1 MPAYTN
7 LPNALVAVGAKPFAT
22 TLQALRDNPLAIAEG
37 DSLAPVNAGN
47 WHPFNKVTNSDANT
61 GRIWSQAVD
70 GAVAAVTTPDFA
82 DGWDY
87 AFLFDR
93 VAHSSAGAQNLR
105 FNLFRET
112 SGVYAGAAN
121 HVSIPTGFFV
131 AGFFEIQNARLTRA
145 AHLVSGISA
154 TSVLG
159 DAVIL
164 SSSVSFLGVGAAH
177 ATAQKILRAQIS
189 FSGGNITGTGAAI
202 YMLRRRNV
210 AT

>member
-1 MPAYTN
+1 MPAFTN
-7 LPNALVAVGAKPFAT
+7 LANALVAVGAKPFAT
-22 TLQALRDNPLAIAEG
+22 TMQALRDNPLAIAEG
-37 DSLAPVNAGN
+37 DALAPVNAGN
-47 WHPFNKVTNSDANT
+47 WHPFNKVTNGDSNT

-93 VAHSSAGAQNLR
+93 VGHSSAGGQNLR

-121 HVSIPTGFFV
+121 HVSVAPGSFVTGFFEV
-131 AGFFEIQNARLTRA
+131 QNARLTRVSHIIGGTSITRVLTDA
-145 AHLVSGISA
+145 AIP
-154 TSVLG
+154 
-159 DAVIL
+159 
-164 SSSVSFLGVGAAH
+164 SSDVSFLNVGAAH
-177 ATAQKILRAQIS
+177 ATAQKILRIQIS
-189 FSGGNITGTGAAI
+189 FSGGNITATGAAI